1 MEWGIA
7 YYRAPNG
14 TVPAEDFLDA
24 CPMKVEAN
32 LLAVLEV
39 VRAAPPPTFSGGGKW
54 EAMHGSMGG
63 YHEIRGTGPGREHF
77 RLFCKLENGSQSEL
91 AQLGFD
97 RPHIVVIS
105 GCASGTRSC
114 SATPSTANT
123 SATSATHTSATS
135 LAASPSNP
143 TRFQPAAR
151 RRRKAFNRSAGSLS
165 SSGGSSLT

>member
-1 MEWGIA
+1 
-7 YYRAPNG
+7 
-14 TVPAEDFLDA
+14 
-24 CPMKVEAN
+24 MKVEAN

-63 YHEIRGTGPGREHF
+63 YYEIRGTGPGREHF

-105 GCASGTRSC
+105 GMRKRNAQLFSDAEYRKLVRDLGDAYIRDVPRSI
-114 SATPSTANT
+114 AV
-123 SATSATHTSATS
+123 
-135 LAASPSNP
+135 
-143 TRFQPAAR
+143 
-151 RRRKAFNRSAGSLS
+151 
-165 SSGGSSLT
+165 